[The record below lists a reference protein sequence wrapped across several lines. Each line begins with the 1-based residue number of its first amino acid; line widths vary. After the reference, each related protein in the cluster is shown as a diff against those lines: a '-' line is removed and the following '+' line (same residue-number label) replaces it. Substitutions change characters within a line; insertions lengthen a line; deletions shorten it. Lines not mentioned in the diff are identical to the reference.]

1 MHVAMDEIAKQ
12 TKKNPPL
19 IVFNELVLPP
29 LNSSRKWIEE
39 DMKDIPLRPD
49 DIWIVSYPKAGTTW
63 TQQIVKLIN
72 NNGEDDDV
80 KIDESI
86 PWVEMFNDKYRFDL
100 DSYSSPRA
108 FKSHFPY
115 HLMPCGLPSNTPG
128 RYIYVARNPKDVAV
142 SMYHHAQAL
151 VGFPKMEWDVFFEL
165 FIAGKFPFGDYFEH
179 VLGWW
184 KHRDDPNVLFIKY
197 EDMKK
202 DLHSSIEKIV
212 SFLGSD
218 IGKSTIISIA
228 ENSSFSSMRKNPT
241 TNATGEVMNGIVSF
255 DPNKPFIRKG
265 IVGDWKNYFTPEQSA
280 RIDALYKEKLL
291 SAGLEFDFTV

>member
-1 MHVAMDEIAKQ
+1 
-12 TKKNPPL
+12 
-19 IVFNELVLPP
+19 
-29 LNSSRKWIEE
+29 
-39 DMKDIPLRPD
+39 MKDIPLRPD

-197 EDMKK
+197 EDMQK
-202 DLHSSIEKIV
+202 DLHSSIEKIAR
-212 SFLGSD
+212 FL
-218 IGKSTIISIA
+218 
-228 ENSSFSSMRKNPT
+228 R
-241 TNATGEVMNGIVSF
+241 
-255 DPNKPFIRKG
+255 R
-265 IVGDWKNYFTPEQSA
+265 
-280 RIDALYKEKLL
+280 L
-291 SAGLEFDFTV
+291 